1 MMKTPSKWNVLFNF
15 STRCQLFFECINLW
29 LLMQVEEWEGKWFYQ
44 TWNVRC
50 RGYVHE
56 HYI

>member
-1 MMKTPSKWNVLFNF
+1 MMKTPSKFNVLFKF
-15 STRCQLFFECINLW
+15 STRCPLFFECINLG

-50 RGYVHE
+50 RGVCS
-56 HYI
+56 

>member
-1 MMKTPSKWNVLFNF
+1 MMKTPSKWNVLFKF
-15 STRCQLFFECINLW
+15 STRCQLFFEGIKLW
-29 LLMQVEEWEGKWFYQ
+29 LLTQVEEWEGKWLYQ

-56 HYI
+56 HHI